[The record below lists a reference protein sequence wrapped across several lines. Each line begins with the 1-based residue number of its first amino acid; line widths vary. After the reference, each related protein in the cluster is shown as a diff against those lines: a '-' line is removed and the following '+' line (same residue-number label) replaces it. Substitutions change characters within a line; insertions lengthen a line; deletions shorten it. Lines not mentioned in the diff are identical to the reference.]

1 MDNPRLVTVM
11 GDMTLTAEFTDQ
23 GTGIISPSADDD
35 AAFATPARKIIRNG
49 QVLIQRVGKTYTLQ
63 GVEVK

>member
-11 GDMTLTAEFTDQ
+11 GDLTLTAEFGDK
-23 GTGIISPSADDD
+23 GTGILSPSTDDD
-35 AAFATPARKIIRNG
+35 NTPARKIIRNG